1 MYAVSVNSFLAPN
14 GIINGGFTGIATI
27 LNRLFSL
34 PIGTAV
40 FIMNIPLFFL
50 AYKKLGKGF
59 IVKTVFATF
68 TVSFIIDYTSAILP
82 VYSGDRLLSSLFGA
96 VTGGAG
102 LALVFARNA
111 TTGGV
116 DTAAKLI
123 KLKHPHLSMGRIIL
137 FFDILVVGSSFFVYR
152 SVENLLYSIIVI
164 YLSSKTIDY
173 LLYGTGDGK
182 LIFIVTEHSE
192 EIKEKITKDFRR
204 GVSVLN
210 ARGGYTDKEKS
221 VLITAVKI
229 QEAAFI
235 TAAVKE
241 TDPKAFSVITG
252 ADEIIGE
259 VLKSLSDEKTA
270 ADIKNADAIVV
281 SVGGNDFFH
290 RKDIM
295 IDALKNALLHG
306 EGFFPEEVTNIYDEY
321 EKNLSRIIDEIKN
334 MNPDAYI
341 IVQTVYNPFL
351 KQTLN
356 FSYINVGKTAN
367 RYVTR
372 LNDSIK
378 NVCKTKNR
386 VFVFDVAPE
395 MNEDAEN
402 FYGTRII

>member
-50 AYKKLGKGF
+50 AYKKFGKGF

-68 TVSFIIDYTSAILP
+68 TVSFIIDYTSAFLP

-137 FFDILVVGSSFFVYR
+137 FFDILVVGLSFFVYR

-182 LIFIVTEHSE
+182 LIFIVTEHGK

-204 GVSVLN
+204 GASVLN

-259 VLKSLSDEKTA
+259 
-270 ADIKNADAIVV
+270 
-281 SVGGNDFFH
+281 
-290 RKDIM
+290 
-295 IDALKNALLHG
+295 
-306 EGFFPEEVTNIYDEY
+306 GF
-321 EKNLSRIIDEIKN
+321 
-334 MNPDAYI
+334 
-341 IVQTVYNPFL
+341 
-351 KQTLN
+351 
-356 FSYINVGKTAN
+356 
-367 RYVTR
+367 RY
-372 LNDSIK
+372 
-378 NVCKTKNR
+378 
-386 VFVFDVAPE
+386 
-395 MNEDAEN
+395 
-402 FYGTRII
+402 

>member
-1 MYAVSVNSFLAPN
+1 MKKLFKMSAVILFVLIVFSACGRHESVSGKITSFPPYGERVVTAIGDSIAAGYGLDSQEDNYLTLFSDNIGAVLNNDAVS
-14 GIINGGFTGIATI
+14 
-27 LNRLFSL
+27 
-34 PIGTAV
+34 
-40 FIMNIPLFFL
+40 
-50 AYKKLGKGF
+50 
-59 IVKTVFATF
+59 
-68 TVSFIIDYTSAILP
+68 
-82 VYSGDRLLSSLFGA
+82 
-96 VTGGAG
+96 
-102 LALVFARNA
+102 
-111 TTGGV
+111 
-116 DTAAKLI
+116 
-123 KLKHPHLSMGRIIL
+123 
-137 FFDILVVGSSFFVYR
+137 
-152 SVENLLYSIIVI
+152 
-164 YLSSKTIDY
+164 
-173 LLYGTGDGK
+173 
-182 LIFIVTEHSE
+182 
-192 EIKEKITKDFRR
+192 
-204 GVSVLN
+204 
-210 ARGGYTDKEKS
+210 GYDS
-221 VLITAVKI
+221 
-229 QEAAFI
+229 
-235 TAAVKE
+235 
-241 TDPKAFSVITG
+241 
-252 ADEIIGE
+252 GE

-402 FYGTRII
+402 FYGTDEKLDIHPTKHGHATLARVFTEKFNGLLKD

>member
-1 MYAVSVNSFLAPN
+1 MKKLFKMSAVILFVLIVFSACGRNESVSGKITSFPPYGERVVTAIGDSIAAGYGLDSQEDNYLTLFSDNIGAVLNNDAVS
-14 GIINGGFTGIATI
+14 
-27 LNRLFSL
+27 
-34 PIGTAV
+34 
-40 FIMNIPLFFL
+40 
-50 AYKKLGKGF
+50 
-59 IVKTVFATF
+59 
-68 TVSFIIDYTSAILP
+68 
-82 VYSGDRLLSSLFGA
+82 
-96 VTGGAG
+96 
-102 LALVFARNA
+102 
-111 TTGGV
+111 
-116 DTAAKLI
+116 
-123 KLKHPHLSMGRIIL
+123 
-137 FFDILVVGSSFFVYR
+137 
-152 SVENLLYSIIVI
+152 
-164 YLSSKTIDY
+164 
-173 LLYGTGDGK
+173 
-182 LIFIVTEHSE
+182 
-192 EIKEKITKDFRR
+192 
-204 GVSVLN
+204 
-210 ARGGYTDKEKS
+210 GYDS
-221 VLITAVKI
+221 
-229 QEAAFI
+229 
-235 TAAVKE
+235 
-241 TDPKAFSVITG
+241 
-252 ADEIIGE
+252 GE

-356 FSYINVGKTAN
+356 FSYINVGKMAN

-402 FYGTRII
+402 FYGTDEKLDIHPTKHGHATLARVFTEKFNGLLKD

>member
-1 MYAVSVNSFLAPN
+1 MTDF
-14 GIINGGFTGIATI
+14 
-27 LNRLFSL
+27 
-34 PIGTAV
+34 
-40 FIMNIPLFFL
+40 
-50 AYKKLGKGF
+50 
-59 IVKTVFATF
+59 
-68 TVSFIIDYTSAILP
+68 
-82 VYSGDRLLSSLFGA
+82 SSLFGA

-259 VLKSLSDEKTA
+259 
-270 ADIKNADAIVV
+270 
-281 SVGGNDFFH
+281 
-290 RKDIM
+290 
-295 IDALKNALLHG
+295 
-306 EGFFPEEVTNIYDEY
+306 GF
-321 EKNLSRIIDEIKN
+321 
-334 MNPDAYI
+334 
-341 IVQTVYNPFL
+341 
-351 KQTLN
+351 
-356 FSYINVGKTAN
+356 
-367 RYVTR
+367 RY
-372 LNDSIK
+372 
-378 NVCKTKNR
+378 
-386 VFVFDVAPE
+386 
-395 MNEDAEN
+395 
-402 FYGTRII
+402 

>member
-1 MYAVSVNSFLAPN
+1 MSRNAAIVLMLCVAVAVSSCRNRSKQPTDTVSSGVIKISADESFRPLIQQEIDVFEGLYPAA
-14 GIINGGFTGIATI
+14 GIIPEYTSEVEAINLLIKDSVRLAVSTRKLTQPEINTLNEKKLFPKEIKIATDGIALITNKQNTDSM
-27 LNRLFSL
+27 LSL
-34 PIGTAV
+34 PNLT
-40 FIMNIPLFFL
+40 
-50 AYKKLGKGF
+50 K
-59 IVKTVFATF
+59 
-68 TVSFIIDYTSAILP
+68 IL
-82 VYSGDRLLSSLFGA
+82 
-96 VTGGAG
+96 TG
-102 LALVFARNA
+102 
-111 TTGGV
+111 
-116 DTAAKLI
+116 
-123 KLKHPHLSMGRIIL
+123 
-137 FFDILVVGSSFFVYR
+137 
-152 SVENLLYSIIVI
+152 
-164 YLSSKTIDY
+164 
-173 LLYGTGDGK
+173 
-182 LIFIVTEHSE
+182 
-192 EIKEKITKDFRR
+192 KITKWKELDPQSKLGDIQVVFD
-204 GVSVLN
+204 N
-210 ARGGYTDKEKS
+210 ANSSTVRYAIDSLCGGAPLYEGLS
-221 VLITAVKI
+221 A
-229 QEAAFI
+229 QGNN
-235 TAAVKE
+235 
-241 TDPKAFSVITG
+241 PQVIDYV
-252 ADEIIGE
+252 ANP
-259 VLKSLSDEKTA
+259 EKTA

-306 EGFFPEEVTNIYDEY
+306 EGFFPQEVTNIYDEY

-402 FYGTRII
+402 FYGTDEKLDIHPTKHGHATLARVFTEKFNGLLKD